1 MSLKARLKEQ
11 QILAMRAKDKARLG
25 TIRML
30 LAAINQIE
38 IDNKVELND
47 DEVTA
52 VIIKSVKQRK
62 DSITQFEKANRT
74 DLAEVEKTE
83 LAILQEFLPQPLT
96 SDEVKTLIAQAV
108 ASSAANGMQDMG
120 KVMGLL
126 KKDIQGR
133 ADMGEVS
140 ALVRAALAK
149 TNLSL
154 DIKAPC
160 LPVSLGLFCTIN

>member
-30 LAAINQIE
+30 LAAIKQIE
-38 IDNKVELND
+38 IDTKVELND

-52 VIIKSVKQRK
+52 VVIKSVKQRK
-62 DSITQFEKANRT
+62 DSIAQFEKANRT
-74 DLAEVEKTE
+74 DLAEVEKAE

-96 SDEVKTLIAQAV
+96 SDEVKALIEQAV
-108 ASSAANGMQDMG
+108 ASSGANGMQDMG

-140 ALVRAALAK
+140 ALVRAALA
-149 TNLSL
+149 
-154 DIKAPC
+154 
-160 LPVSLGLFCTIN
+160 

>member
-11 QILAMRAKDKARLG
+11 QILAMRAKDKSRLG

-30 LAAINQIE
+30 LAAIKQIE
-38 IDNKVELND
+38 IDDRVELND
-47 DEVTA
+47 DQVTA
-52 VIIKSVKQRK
+52 VVVKSVKQRK

-74 DLAEVEKTE
+74 DLADIEKAE

-96 SDEVKTLIAQAV
+96 SDEVKTLIEQAV
-108 ASSAANGMQDMG
+108 AASGANGMQDMG

-140 ALVRAALAK
+140 ALVRASLA
-149 TNLSL
+149 
-154 DIKAPC
+154 
-160 LPVSLGLFCTIN
+160 

>member
-30 LAAINQIE
+30 LAAIKQIE
-38 IDNKVELND
+38 IDERVELNN

-52 VIIKSVKQRK
+52 VIVKSVKQRK
-62 DSITQFEKANRT
+62 DSISQFEKANRI
-74 DLAEVEKTE
+74 DLVDIEKSE

-96 SDEVKTLIAQAV
+96 SDEVKTLVEQAV
-108 ASSAANGMQDMG
+108 ASSGASSMQEMG

-140 ALVRAALAK
+140 ALVRAALA
-149 TNLSL
+149 
-154 DIKAPC
+154 
-160 LPVSLGLFCTIN
+160 

>member
-1 MSLKARLKEQ
+1 MSLKVRLKEE
-11 QILAMRAKDKARLG
+11 QILAMRAKNKVRLG

-30 LAAINQIE
+30 LAAIKQIE
-38 IDNKVELND
+38 IDNKVELNN

-62 DSITQFEKANRT
+62 DSITQFEKANRI

-96 SDEVKTLIAQAV
+96 TDEVKALVEQAV
-108 ASSAANGMQDMG
+108 VSSGANGMQDMG
-120 KVMGLL
+120 KVMGEL

-140 ALVRAALAK
+140 ALVRASLA
-149 TNLSL
+149 
-154 DIKAPC
+154 
-160 LPVSLGLFCTIN
+160 

>member
-11 QILAMRAKDKARLG
+11 QILAMRAKDKVRLG
-25 TIRML
+25 TVRML
-30 LAAINQIE
+30 LAAIKQIE
-38 IDNKVELND
+38 IDNKVELNN

-62 DSITQFEKANRT
+62 DSITQFEKANRL

-83 LAILQEFLPQPLT
+83 LAILQEFLPQALT
-96 SDEVKTLIAQAV
+96 TDEVKALVEQAV
-108 ASSAANGMQDMG
+108 VSSGANGMQDMG
-120 KVMGLL
+120 KVMAVL

-140 ALVRAALAK
+140 ALVRACLA
-149 TNLSL
+149 
-154 DIKAPC
+154 
-160 LPVSLGLFCTIN
+160 

>member
-30 LAAINQIE
+30 LAAIKQIE
-38 IDNKVELND
+38 IDTKVELND

-52 VIIKSVKQRK
+52 VVIKSVKQRK
-62 DSITQFEKANRT
+62 DSIAQFEKANRT
-74 DLAEVEKTE
+74 DLAEVEKAE

-96 SDEVKTLIAQAV
+96 PDEVKALIEQAV
-108 ASSAANGMQDMG
+108 ASSGANGMQDMG

-140 ALVRAALAK
+140 ALVRAALA
-149 TNLSL
+149 
-154 DIKAPC
+154 
-160 LPVSLGLFCTIN
+160 

>member
-11 QILAMRAKDKARLG
+11 QILAMRAKDKPRLG

-30 LAAINQIE
+30 LAAIKQIE
-38 IDNKVELND
+38 IDNRVELND

-52 VIIKSVKQRK
+52 VVIKSVKQRK
-62 DSITQFEKANRT
+62 DSIAQFEKANRT
-74 DLAEVEKTE
+74 DLADVEKAE

-96 SDEVKTLIAQAV
+96 SDEVKTLVEQAV
-108 ASSAANGMQDMG
+108 ASSGANGMQDMG
-120 KVMGLL
+120 KVMGVL

-140 ALVRAALAK
+140 ALVRAALA
-149 TNLSL
+149 
-154 DIKAPC
+154 
-160 LPVSLGLFCTIN
+160 

>member
-11 QILAMRAKDKARLG
+11 QILAMRAKDKVRLG
-25 TIRML
+25 TVRML
-30 LAAINQIE
+30 IAAIKQIE

-52 VIIKSVKQRK
+52 VVIKSVKQRK
-62 DSITQFEKANRT
+62 DSISQFEKANRT
-74 DLAEVEKTE
+74 DLAAIEKAE

-96 SDEVKTLIAQAV
+96 SDEVKTLIEQAI
-108 ASSAANGMQDMG
+108 ASSGATGMQDMG

-140 ALVRAALAK
+140 ALVRAGLA
-149 TNLSL
+149 
-154 DIKAPC
+154 
-160 LPVSLGLFCTIN
+160 

>member
-11 QILAMRAKDKARLG
+11 QILAMRAKDKSRLG

-30 LAAINQIE
+30 LAAIKQIE
-38 IDNKVELND
+38 IDDRVELND
-47 DEVTA
+47 DQVTA
-52 VIIKSVKQRK
+52 VVIKAVKQRK
-62 DSITQFEKANRT
+62 DSISQFEKANRI
-74 DLAEVEKTE
+74 DLADTEKAE

-96 SDEVKTLIAQAV
+96 SDEVKTLIEQAV
-108 ASSAANGMQDMG
+108 STSGASSMQDMG

-140 ALVRAALAK
+140 ALVRAALA
-149 TNLSL
+149 
-154 DIKAPC
+154 
-160 LPVSLGLFCTIN
+160 

>member
-11 QILAMRAKDKARLG
+11 QILAMRAKDKIRLG

-30 LAAINQIE
+30 IAAIRQIE
-38 IDNKVELND
+38 IDNKVELVD

-52 VIIKSVKQRK
+52 VVIKSVKQRK
-62 DSITQFEKANRT
+62 DSIAQFEKANRT
-74 DLAEVEKTE
+74 DLADIEKAE
-83 LAILQEFLPQPLT
+83 LEILQEFLPQALT
-96 SDEVKTLIAQAV
+96 SDEVKTLIEQAI
-108 ASSAANGMQDMG
+108 ASSGASGMQDMG

-140 ALVRAALAK
+140 ALVRAGLA
-149 TNLSL
+149 
-154 DIKAPC
+154 
-160 LPVSLGLFCTIN
+160 

>member
-30 LAAINQIE
+30 QAAIKQVE
-38 IDNKVELND
+38 IDTQVELNN
-47 DEVTA
+47 DEVMA
-52 VIIKSVKQRK
+52 IVIKSVKQRK
-62 DSITQFEKANRT
+62 DSIAQFENANRV
-74 DLAEVEKTE
+74 DLADIEKAE

-96 SDEVKTLIAQAV
+96 SDEVKDLIKQAI
-108 ASSAANGMQDMG
+108 ATSGATGMQDMG

-126 KKDIQGR
+126 KEDIQGR

-140 ALVRAALAK
+140 SLVRAGLA
-149 TNLSL
+149 
-154 DIKAPC
+154 
-160 LPVSLGLFCTIN
+160 

>member
-25 TIRML
+25 TLRML
-30 LAAINQIE
+30 LAAIKQIE
-38 IDNKVELND
+38 IDNRVELND

-52 VIIKSVKQRK
+52 VVIKSVKQRK
-62 DSITQFEKANRT
+62 DSITQFEKANRI
-74 DLAEVEKTE
+74 DLADVEKAE

-96 SDEVKTLIAQAV
+96 SDEVKTLIEQAV
-108 ASSAANGMQDMG
+108 ASSGANGMQDMG
-120 KVMGLL
+120 KVMGVL

-140 ALVRAALAK
+140 TLVRAALA
-149 TNLSL
+149 
-154 DIKAPC
+154 
-160 LPVSLGLFCTIN
+160 

>member
-30 LAAINQIE
+30 LAAIKQIE

-52 VIIKSVKQRK
+52 VVIKSVKQRK
-62 DSITQFEKANRT
+62 DSIAQFEKANRT
-74 DLAEVEKTE
+74 DLADVEKAE

-96 SDEVKTLIAQAV
+96 SDEVKTLIEQAI
-108 ASSAANGMQDMG
+108 ASSGANGMQDMG

-140 ALVRAALAK
+140 ALVRAALA
-149 TNLSL
+149 
-154 DIKAPC
+154 
-160 LPVSLGLFCTIN
+160 